1 MAKKKKSK
9 IKSFLKKAAP
19 LAALAL
25 GASALGR
32 RGGSPLVGFIPINL
46 NLTID
51 GLSGFKIFEKYTIPS
66 KFLPASYPET
76 IDFIIIAFGKGTTSN
91 IDTVRN
97 QIIEVVEETLDNDI
111 TRNGN
116 ALDTQIVE
124 ASSDEGTIYPYGGV
138 RQTVIYVYEFVR
150 GTT

>member
-1 MAKKKKSK
+1 MSKRENIASDIITKLDAVTSPIEFKKITREPFEVEELSDAQFPCAF
-9 IKSFLKKAAP
+9 IQSGDETREP
-19 LAALAL
+19 SSI
-25 GASALGR
+25 GATGSGSY
-32 RGGSPLVGFIPINL
+32 RG
-46 NLTID
+46 
-51 GLSGFKIFEKYTIPS
+51 
-66 KFLPASYPET
+66 T

-138 RQTVIYVYEFVR
+138 RITVRVVYEFVR
-150 GTT
+150 GTA

>member
-1 MAKKKKSK
+1 MSKREDIANDIITKLDAVTSPIEFKKLTREPFEVEELSDAQFPCAF
-9 IKSFLKKAAP
+9 IQSGDETREPASI
-19 LAALAL
+19 
-25 GASALGR
+25 GASGSGSY
-32 RGGSPLVGFIPINL
+32 RG
-46 NLTID
+46 
-51 GLSGFKIFEKYTIPS
+51 
-66 KFLPASYPET
+66 T
-76 IDFIIIAFGKGTTSN
+76 IDFIIIAFGKGTASN

-138 RQTVIYVYEFVR
+138 RITGRVLYEFVR
-150 GTT
+150 GTA